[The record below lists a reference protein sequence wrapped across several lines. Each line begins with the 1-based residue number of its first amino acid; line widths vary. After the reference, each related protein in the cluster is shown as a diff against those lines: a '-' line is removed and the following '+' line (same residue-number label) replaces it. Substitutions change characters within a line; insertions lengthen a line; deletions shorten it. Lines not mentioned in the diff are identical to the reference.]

1 MNDKIFIE
9 VDKQLKLEE
18 YALIASQTLSLI
30 ADAAESINEISE
42 MFSKDD
48 LFILFNKVCIH
59 MPGEFEIHQSPSRYY
74 QIIYKPYILD
84 AAEFE
89 GTYMPSDFVETDD
102 NGQDRLWVSEE
113 VLFAFIDR
121 KLYGVAT
128 LIYFYL
134 GYLMT
139 QDERFG
145 VSQNISFEKIVESCD
160 QLPTDFPLNH
170 PTTLMRAL
178 ADLQDA
184 GFIKW
189 NSETSTFE
197 LLHITAYDPNEK
209 V

>member
-9 VDKQLKLEE
+9 VGKQLRLEE
-18 YALIASQTLSLI
+18 YAPIASQTMSLI
-30 ADAAESINEISE
+30 ANVAESINEISE
-42 MFSKDD
+42 MFSMDD
-48 LFILFNKVCIH
+48 LFILLNKVCIH
-59 MPGEFEIHQSPSRYY
+59 MPGEFEIHRFPSRYY
-74 QIIYKPYILD
+74 QIVYKPYILD

-89 GTYMPSDFVETDD
+89 ETYMLSDFVETDD
-102 NGQDRLWVSEE
+102 QGQNRLWISEKA
-113 VLFAFIDR
+113 FSAFIDR

-134 GYLMT
+134 GSLMT

-145 VSQNISFEKIVESCD
+145 VSQNISFEKILESCD
-160 QLPTDFPLNH
+160 QLPTDFPLKH

-184 GFIKW
+184 ELIKW
-189 NSETSTFE
+189 NSEIGTFE

>member
-9 VDKQLKLEE
+9 VDKQLRLEE
-18 YALIASQTLSLI
+18 YAPIASQTMSLI

-42 MFSKDD
+42 MFSMDD

-59 MPGEFEIHQSPSRYY
+59 MPGEFEIRKCPSRYY
-74 QIIYKPYILD
+74 QIIYKSYILD

-89 GTYMPSDFVETDD
+89 ETYMLSDFVETG
-102 NGQDRLWVSEE
+102 GQGQNRIWIGEE
-113 VLFAFIDR
+113 VLVTFIDR

-145 VSQNISFEKIVESCD
+145 LSQNISFEKIVESCD
-160 QLPTDFPLNH
+160 QLPTDFPLKH
-170 PTTLMRAL
+170 PTTIMRAL

-184 GFIKW
+184 ELIKW

>member
-18 YALIASQTLSLI
+18 YAPIASQTLSLI

-42 MFSKDD
+42 VFSKDD

-59 MPGEFEIHQSPSRYY
+59 MPGEFEIHQLPSRYY
-74 QIIYKPYILD
+74 QIIYKPYIFD

-89 GTYMPSDFVETDD
+89 QTYMLSDFIETEDQ
-102 NGQDRLWVSEE
+102 GQNRIWIGEK
-113 VLFAFIDR
+113 VLFAFTDR
-121 KLYGVAT
+121 KLYGIAT

-145 VSQNISFEKIVESCD
+145 LSQNISFEKILESCD
-160 QLPTDFPLNH
+160 QLPTDFPLTH

-184 GFIKW
+184 GLIKW
-189 NSETSTFE
+189 NSETGTFE
-197 LLHITAYDPNEK
+197 WLHITAYDPKEK

>member
-9 VDKQLKLEE
+9 VGKQLGLGE
-18 YALIASQTLSLI
+18 YAPIASQAMSLI
-30 ADAAESINEISE
+30 ADTAESINEISE
-42 MFSKDD
+42 MFSKED
-48 LFILFNKVCIH
+48 LFILLNKVCIH

-84 AAEFE
+84 GAAFE
-89 GTYMPSDFVETDD
+89 ETYRLSDSVETDD
-102 NGQDRLWVSEE
+102 QGQNRIWVNES
-113 VLFAFIDR
+113 VLFTFIDR

-145 VSQNISFEKIVESCD
+145 LSHNISFEKIVESCD
-160 QLPTDFPLNH
+160 QLPTDFPLKH

-184 GFIKW
+184 ELIKW
-189 NSETSTFE
+189 DSETGTFE
-197 LLHITAYDPNEK
+197 LLHITAYDPKEK

>member
-9 VDKQLKLEE
+9 VGKQLRLEE
-18 YALIASQTLSLI
+18 YAPIASQTMSLI
-30 ADAAESINEISE
+30 ANVAESINEISE
-42 MFSKDD
+42 MFSMDD
-48 LFILFNKVCIH
+48 LFILLNKVCIH
-59 MPGEFEIHQSPSRYY
+59 MPGEFEIHQFPSRYY
-74 QIIYKPYILD
+74 QIVYKPYILD

-89 GTYMPSDFVETDD
+89 ETYMLGDFVETDD
-102 NGQDRLWVSEE
+102 QGQNRLWIGEKAFS
-113 VLFAFIDR
+113 AFIDR

-134 GYLMT
+134 GSLMT

-145 VSQNISFEKIVESCD
+145 LSQNISFEKILESCD

-184 GFIKW
+184 GLIKW
-189 NSETSTFE
+189 NSETGTFE
-197 LLHITAYDPNEK
+197 WLHITAYDPNEK

>member
-102 NGQDRLWVSEE
+102 NGQDCVWVSEE

-160 QLPTDFPLNH
+160 QLPTDFPLKH

-189 NSETSTFE
+189 NSETGTFE